1 MEARSILGSKVYF
14 GICGIGYGHIGRC
27 LPIADSLARDGF
39 DIFVSTYGE
48 AFKFLERCKFR
59 CRAAPPM
66 GFQVKP
72 DGSVDFKLTMVN
84 PGPFL
89 AFVKFVK
96 QLGFEYAMMQ
106 LFQPDVVVSDTRAST
121 VLSSRILDIP
131 CITILNQFKIVTPVK
146 RPIFK
151 KLAILLDTGSIAF
164 IGAIWSLS
172 DLILIPDYPYPYT
185 ISLGNLEIPEIY
197 ADSVKLVGPIM
208 DVKPD
213 DLPGVEEL
221 RDILGVGLCKPLIFA
236 PISGPR
242 KERLPLVERLKP
254 IFMKLSGYYDIV
266 MCIGDSEYSGRLLE
280 DYGGFKVYGWT
291 DKYYEYL
298 KACDILV
305 CRAGHG
311 TLSKAILYG
320 KPSLII
326 PTPNHTEQMGNARR
340 MEEMGLSVVLAQELL
355 DIDKVASAL
364 RYLYK
369 DKGLEERLSEA
380 SKFASMYDGLKAT
393 LECIKHFT

>member
-1 MEARSILGSKVYF
+1 MGRVYF

-27 LPIADSLARDGF
+27 LPLAENLYKDGF

-48 AFKFLERCKFR
+48 ALKLLNAYKFKY
-59 CRAAPPM
+59 RAAPPM
-66 GFQVKP
+66 GFQVRS

-89 AFVKFVK
+89 AFIKFVK

-121 VLSSRILDIP
+121 VLSSRMLDIP
-131 CITILNQFKIVTPVK
+131 CVTILNQFKIVTPVK
-146 RPIFK
+146 KPLFK
-151 KLAILLDTGSIAF
+151 KLALLLDTGSIAF

-172 DLILIPDYPYPYT
+172 DFILIPDYPYPYT
-185 ISLGNLEIPEIY
+185 ISSGNLEIPEIY
-197 ADSVKLVGPIM
+197 ADHVKLVGPIV
-208 DVKPD
+208 DVKPA

-221 RDILGVGLCKPLIFA
+221 RDTLCVGLDKPLIFA

-242 KERLPLVERLKP
+242 RERLPLVEKLKP
-254 IFMKLSGYYDIV
+254 IFMKLSSYYDIV
-266 MCIGDSEYSGRLLE
+266 MCIGDSEHGNRSLE
-280 DYGGFKVYGWT
+280 DYDGFKIYGWT
-291 DKYYEYL
+291 DRYYEYL
-298 KACDILV
+298 KACDVLV

-320 KPSLII
+320 KPSLVI
-326 PTPNHTEQMGNARR
+326 PTPNHTEQMGNAKR
-340 MEEMGLSVVLAQELL
+340 MEEMGLSIVLDQEVL

-364 RYLYK
+364 RYLCE
-369 DKGLEERLSEA
+369 DKELEERIIEA
-380 SKFASMYDGLKAT
+380 SKFASMYDGLEAT
-393 LECIKHFT
+393 LKYIKHFT

>member
-1 MEARSILGSKVYF
+1 LSKVYF
-14 GICGIGYGHIGRC
+14 GVCGIGYGHIGRC
-27 LPIADSLARDGF
+27 LPIAESLSRDGF
-39 DIFVSTYGE
+39 DILVSTYGE
-48 AFKFLERCKFR
+48 APKLLDRCKFKYR
-59 CRAAPPM
+59 VAPSM

-72 DGSVDFKLTMVN
+72 DGSIDFRLTIVN

-96 QLGFEYAMMQ
+96 QVGFEYAMMQ
-106 LFQPDVVVSDTRAST
+106 LFQPNIVISDTRAST
-121 VLSSRILDIP
+121 VLSSKILDIP

-146 RPIFK
+146 RPLFK

-172 DLILIPDYPYPYT
+172 DLILIPDYPHPYT

-197 ADSVKLVGPIM
+197 ADSVKLVGPIV
-208 DVKPD
+208 DVKPS
-213 DLPGVEEL
+213 DLPSIEEL
-221 RDILGVGLCKPLIFA
+221 KCILGVGLDKPLIFA

-242 KERLPLVERLKP
+242 RERLPLVEKLKP
-254 IFMKLSGYYDIV
+254 IFMKLSSYYDIV
-266 MCIGDSEYSGRLLE
+266 MCIGDSEYSGKLIE

-291 DKYYEYL
+291 DRYYEYL

-320 KPSLII
+320 KPSLVI
-326 PTPNHTEQMGNARR
+326 PTPNHTEQMGNAKR
-340 MEEMGLSVVLAQELL
+340 MEEMGLSVVLDQEDL

-364 RYLYK
+364 RYLYE
-369 DKGLEERLSEA
+369 DKGLEERILEA
-380 SKFASMYDGLKAT
+380 SRFASLYDGLKAT
-393 LECIKHFT
+393 LKYIKYFT